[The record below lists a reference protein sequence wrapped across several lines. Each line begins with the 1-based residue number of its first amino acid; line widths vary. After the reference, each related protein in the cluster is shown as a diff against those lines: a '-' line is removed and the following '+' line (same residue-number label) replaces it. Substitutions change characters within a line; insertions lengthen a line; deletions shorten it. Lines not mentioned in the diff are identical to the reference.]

1 MLLDWIDL
9 DKGNFQWLTSEIVNE
24 FGCWCVNVILVEKRR
39 NVVACVNSIFVYLHA
54 VMLVISQNYCVKGAI
69 NYKFLTTLKTEIFQL
84 NIW

>member
-1 MLLDWIDL
+1 M
-9 DKGNFQWLTSEIVNE
+9 
-24 FGCWCVNVILVEKRR
+24 NVILVEKRR

-84 NIW
+84 NI